1 VGTMVTF
8 PTASGDGQGMLAV
21 PPAPGPGMLLLPDF
35 RGLAPDTVAAA
46 QRLARAGYPTLVVD
60 PFHRVASRFGDFCK
74 QAPSALLTL
83 DLGTLADDINAAAA
97 FLLRHRLVNGAHVC
111 AFGHDGVA
119 RWRCGRPRSARAC

>member
-46 QRLARAGYPTLVVD
+46 QRL
-60 PFHRVASRFGDFCK
+60 S
-74 QAPSALLTL
+74 
-83 DLGTLADDINAAAA
+83 
-97 FLLRHRLVNGAHVC
+97 
-111 AFGHDGVA
+111 
-119 RWRCGRPRSARAC
+119 RAC